1 MDNTHPYND
10 PFLKGMIQKA
20 EEPKAPKGF
29 TFNVMRAIEKAPVP
43 ARRGFTGKQLISV
56 ILLGAAAS
64 ITTVFMIIMPEILN
78 ITPAEGSQT
87 LATMLPAI
95 SKILSSFSNIFGNFN
110 ISDLFGISATVI
122 ILLMGMD
129 ALLRS
134 TDKGRGKHKNTLMM
148 L

>member
-1 MDNTHPYND
+1 MENTHPYND

-29 TFNVMRAIEKAPVP
+29 TYSVMHAIEQIPIQ
-43 ARRGFTGKQLISV
+43 ARPGVTGKQLLSV

-64 ITTVFMIIMPEILN
+64 ITTVFMILMPELLN
-78 ITPAEGSQT
+78 ITPAEGSQK
-87 LATMLPAI
+87 LATALPAI
-95 SKILSSFSNIFGNFN
+95 SKLFSSFSNIFHNLDVSN
-110 ISDLFGISATVI
+110 LFGISITVI
-122 ILLMGMD
+122 ILLVGMD

-134 TDKGRGKHKNTLMM
+134 TAKERNKHRNTLMM

>member
-1 MDNTHPYND
+1 MKNTHPYND

-29 TFNVMRAIEKAPVP
+29 TFNVMRAIEQAPIP
-43 ARRGFTGKQLISV
+43 ARPGFTGKQLLSV

-64 ITTVFMIIMPEILN
+64 ITTVFMIIMPELLH

-87 LATMLPAI
+87 LATVLPAI
-95 SKILSSFSNIFGNFN
+95 SKLFSSFSSILNNFN

-122 ILLMGMD
+122 ILLVAMD
-129 ALLRS
+129 TLLRS
-134 TDKGRGKHKNTLMM
+134 TAKERRKHRNTLMM